1 MARFARDGALRAPS
15 VGGNWVLGRAT
26 HNRHRERLKG
36 MQVQSLTALPLPPLI
51 PALREVRIAPV
62 GYDLQTEGLLGLEVP
77 EVNIAPVWS

>member
-1 MARFARDGALRAPS
+1 
-15 VGGNWVLGRAT
+15 
-26 HNRHRERLKG
+26 